1 MMTHFYLDESG
12 DLGFSEG
19 SSNYFTIAFIG
30 VQDTVELLRVIRK
43 VKRKYGISRND
54 ELKGSSTRDP
64 IKIDLLSRLSQ
75 LDIEIYSITARKRN
89 VEEKLQRDK
98 NILYNYI
105 LGLLLVDR
113 IISEKANSHI
123 CINVDKRITSVTS
136 GFKLNDYLKYKIW
149 YEAKR
154 PDINMSIN
162 HCDSR
167 LFDAIQGIDVIC
179 NSIYKKYSSNNYT
192 FFNVIKNKV
201 KEDRRLFFTKQK
213 SGPCE

>member
-30 VQDTVELLRVIRK
+30 VQDTVKLLRVIRK
-43 VKRKYGISRND
+43 VKKKYGISRND
-54 ELKGSSTRDP
+54 ELKGFSTSDP
-64 IKIDLLSRLSQ
+64 IKAELLSRMSRLEI
-75 LDIEIYSITARKRN
+75 DIHSITVRKKN
-89 VEEKLQRDK
+89 IVEKLRTDT

-113 IISEKANSHI
+113 ILSEEINAQI
-123 CINVDKRITSVTS
+123 CINVDKRITSVTT
-136 GFKLNDYLKYKIW
+136 GFKLNEYLKYKIW
-149 YEAKR
+149 YEGKR

-192 FFNVIKNKV
+192 FFNIIKNKV
-201 KEDRRLFFTKQK
+201 KEDRRLFFAK
-213 SGPCE
+213 